1 MANLSKPF
9 EAYQGNDDY
18 IFVSYAH
25 SDAQSVYPD
34 FTYLKD
40 AGFNIWYD
48 EGISPGSRWT
58 SELAS
63 AIENCSLFLAFVS
76 PAAVESENC
85 VNEIEFAI
93 NRRRPMLVV
102 QLEETSLPSGLELS
116 LGGRQMIP
124 KSELEV
130 GIYQQ
135 RLSEGANKLIDGED
149 PYIGATAAIGKSRR
163 WGWVAVAT
171 IVVLTATLAVRQFSG
186 FFSTD
191 SDLRLAI
198 AVRPFDIKTTDPD
211 SEFFAE
217 GLADDLIMRLGHWRN
232 LPVIARGSS
241 FAEDLPAEPMA
252 AGAAL
257 NARYIVEG
265 SGRVDGGQIKLAVFL
280 IDASTGQNV
289 WSTEIES
296 TWDTALSFQA
306 DISDSIVAKI
316 NPALVSAES
325 RRAVRSDPSNLD
337 AWTAAMRGWW
347 HLNTETRE
355 GLAQAQI
362 WFTKAAELDPTWS
375 WPHSAQSL
383 AGYRSIINSWAAN
396 MRQVAGGVI
405 QSAQTAV
412 QVDPLDAFAHHA
424 LGHAYAIMGQ
434 IDESLGALARGVE
447 LSPNDAMANG
457 CYAMQLAASNRP
469 EEAKNYI
476 DHAMSISPEDPWQH
490 RFALVRARAHF
501 AAAEY
506 EESENWATRSLQL
519 RPNNGAFLHSVA
531 APALSDG
538 IDRARE
544 RVNKAREVQP
554 TVPLEAIEQSFL
566 RNTDRDY
573 VTRLIEGLKRA
584 GFE

>member
-85 VNEIEFAI
+85 VNEIEFAV

-102 QLEETSLPSGLELS
+102 QL
-116 LGGRQMIP
+116 
-124 KSELEV
+124 
-130 GIYQQ
+130 
-135 RLSEGANKLIDGED
+135 
-149 PYIGATAAIGKSRR
+149 
-163 WGWVAVAT
+163 
-171 IVVLTATLAVRQFSG
+171 
-186 FFSTD
+186 
-191 SDLRLAI
+191 
-198 AVRPFDIKTTDPD
+198 
-211 SEFFAE
+211 
-217 GLADDLIMRLGHWRN
+217 
-232 LPVIARGSS
+232 
-241 FAEDLPAEPMA
+241 
-252 AGAAL
+252 
-257 NARYIVEG
+257 
-265 SGRVDGGQIKLAVFL
+265 
-280 IDASTGQNV
+280 
-289 WSTEIES
+289 
-296 TWDTALSFQA
+296 
-306 DISDSIVAKI
+306 
-316 NPALVSAES
+316 
-325 RRAVRSDPSNLD
+325 
-337 AWTAAMRGWW
+337 
-347 HLNTETRE
+347 
-355 GLAQAQI
+355 
-362 WFTKAAELDPTWS
+362 
-375 WPHSAQSL
+375 
-383 AGYRSIINSWAAN
+383 
-396 MRQVAGGVI
+396 
-405 QSAQTAV
+405 
-412 QVDPLDAFAHHA
+412 DPLDAFAHHA

-544 RVNKAREVQP
+544 RVDKAREVQP